1 MDTENRWQNRVISY
15 CHFRRIIHFAESLK
29 LFISCPVAKVTNVY
43 RCKYD
48 NFILIWGQIVGD
60 WKKMAEIIAFRD
72 KTSFAKTCQF
82 TNCRKLPFLKLS
94 SICDTTVLWKLYG
107 KINILV
113 LFIGYIHSDKWT
125 KLSIFHLSIRFHSNG
140 YP

>member
-94 SICDTTVLWKLYG
+94 SISIDWNSPGSDFLNNMFQYFENYMAKLTYWYY
-107 KINILV
+107 L
-113 LFIGYIHSDKWT
+113 
-125 KLSIFHLSIRFHSNG
+125 
-140 YP
+140 